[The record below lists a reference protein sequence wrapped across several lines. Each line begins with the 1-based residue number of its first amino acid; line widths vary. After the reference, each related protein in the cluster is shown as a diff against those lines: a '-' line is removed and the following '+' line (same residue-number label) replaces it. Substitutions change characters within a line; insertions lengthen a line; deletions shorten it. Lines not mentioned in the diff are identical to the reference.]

1 MATTTTTSDAEYFSH
16 RDHHGSVGGV
26 GGYGGG
32 TVSRFPV
39 HDACEFHDAEFLRRL
54 IFVRRTK
61 NNHRDDS
68 SSSED
73 SDSDSSSSD
82 GDGDGDG
89 DDDVSDSDDSSSS
102 GGGGGVNGH
111 GGSGDRG
118 GDGGTCND
126 DESSGTDGE
135 HDNAAAAAAVT
146 GYPQREM
153 SASITAA
160 AASAAAASAS
170 ITAAASAEHN
180 NGSSHAETPMET
192 QKEQEEGT
200 KEEEALDNDTKM
212 EIDDPENSENNNKIT
227 GTTSTPERQENDN
240 ATTAAAAAA
249 AAASV
254 ENISI
259 SPVKLNSRITEEA
272 TPNAELLEKL
282 GVNIGNNNKAD
293 STATATKTAATATT
307 TATTTSAAAVS
318 DTKSTPKKKNKKER
332 KEKIDRG
339 ESFYCPHNLDLRD
352 NDENTPLHVAI
363 HNRKIQH
370 MKLLLEA
377 GASCHR
383 KSDGSAPI
391 HTVISIGAITAHKG
405 FAYEAA
411 VLLQKYG
418 VDFTMRDDAAH
429 TPLYLAAVCNVPSI
443 AGLILNDAEGKQT
456 LNLRSDRS
464 GGRPLHAAAKFDVS
478 KINKM
483 APNINR
489 PANGHGINASLTESI
504 AAVTQI
510 FLNTEGIEVNA
521 KNNFGRTPLHVAAGV
536 GNWQVVRLLLKSG
549 ADPSLVDQR
558 GFTPGG
564 LAYKRGMPVPNDLQ
578 SVLGPMNSGIPSSLD
593 SSSFMPAKRDLIID
607 PVQPTFLICHEL
619 CSNHFTCS
627 PITRDPELDIPP
639 ENVRRL
645 TVLLDQSTGILRGGE
660 FDGCKWESEC
670 RRASMADILKI
681 HDYSYIENINRLC
694 NMIPDVPNGIAHLDG
709 DTAISRWSFEAALR
723 AAGSVC
729 DAVDRIMAGDF
740 RNAFCAVR
748 PPGHHAGPRGIVRCA
763 NDTEGSH
770 GFCLLNNVAIG
781 AAYARSMYRNDGI
794 KKVAIVDFDVHH
806 GNGTEEIIRQLSPN
820 IEKASVRM
828 SFASGTFETPR
839 YKPWLDETD
848 IDNVFF
854 ASAHGYGPRCRSDSD
869 FEEFDPQINGWFYP
883 ASGKS
888 YISESFRSP
897 VETPDQNEFILSQ
910 TWTRMGEEMRMNCCK
925 IINVGLSLPKPSD
938 IPGMQRVDVRDSY
951 RKQILPNLLQFDPD
965 IIFISAGFDG
975 HKKDTMNY
983 GYVGMVEED
992 YEWLTEQLVK
1002 VANTCCNGRIVSVLE
1017 GGYKIHGGIVSP
1029 FARSVASHVR
1039 ALVEGG
1045 NSRELYDKFEAE
1057 WESTF
1062 ERGMVEDR
1070 ERKRQQRME
1079 RLNRAYAGVT
1089 TERRRELNFL
1099 PTEGMVSL
1107 PTNPATY
1114 DMDAILKEPLSQ
1126 NMLVEGSQDTQET
1139 QSESIDGDQPRK
1151 RKRNAVDYKELYEQL
1166 RKEEGVA

>member
-1 MATTTTTSDAEYFSH
+1 
-16 RDHHGSVGGV
+16 
-26 GGYGGG
+26 
-32 TVSRFPV
+32 
-39 HDACEFHDAEFLRRL
+39 
-54 IFVRRTK
+54 
-61 NNHRDDS
+61 
-68 SSSED
+68 
-73 SDSDSSSSD
+73 
-82 GDGDGDG
+82 
-89 DDDVSDSDDSSSS
+89 
-102 GGGGGVNGH
+102 
-111 GGSGDRG
+111 
-118 GDGGTCND
+118 
-126 DESSGTDGE
+126 
-135 HDNAAAAAAVT
+135 
-146 GYPQREM
+146 
-153 SASITAA
+153 
-160 AASAAAASAS
+160 
-170 ITAAASAEHN
+170 
-180 NGSSHAETPMET
+180 
-192 QKEQEEGT
+192 
-200 KEEEALDNDTKM
+200 
-212 EIDDPENSENNNKIT
+212 
-227 GTTSTPERQENDN
+227 
-240 ATTAAAAAA
+240 
-249 AAASV
+249 
-254 ENISI
+254 
-259 SPVKLNSRITEEA
+259 
-272 TPNAELLEKL
+272 
-282 GVNIGNNNKAD
+282 
-293 STATATKTAATATT
+293 
-307 TATTTSAAAVS
+307 
-318 DTKSTPKKKNKKER
+318 
-332 KEKIDRG
+332 
-339 ESFYCPHNLDLRD
+339 
-352 NDENTPLHVAI
+352 
-363 HNRKIQH
+363 

-377 GASCHR
+377 GASPHR
-383 KSDGSAPI
+383 KCDGSVPI

-405 FAYEAA
+405 FAYEAT

-418 VDFTMRDDAAH
+418 ADFTVRDEAAH
-429 TPLYLAAVCNVPSI
+429 TPLYLAALCNIPSI
-443 AGLILNDAEGKQT
+443 AGLILNDSEGKQT

-464 GGRPLHAAAKFDVS
+464 GGRPLHAAAKFDIS
-478 KINKM
+478 KIIKM
-483 APNINR
+483 PPN
-489 PANGHGINASLTESI
+489 PVSGNGVGTERI

-510 FLNTEGIEVNA
+510 FLHTEGIEVNA
-521 KNNFGRTPLHVAAGV
+521 KNNFGRTPLHVAARV

-578 SVLGPMNSGIPSSLD
+578 PLLGQMNSGIPPSLD
-593 SSSFMPAKRDLIID
+593 PSSVMPPKRDLIID

-619 CSNHFTCS
+619 CSKHFTCS
-627 PITRDPELDIPP
+627 PITRDPDLDVPP
-639 ENVRRL
+639 ENIRRL
-645 TVLLDQSTGILRGGE
+645 TVLLDKNVGILRGGE

-709 DTAISRWSFEAALR
+709 DTAVSRWSFEAALR

-820 IEKASVRM
+820 IEKANVRM

-854 ASAHGYGPRCRSDSD
+854 ASAHGYGPRGRSESD
-869 FEEFDPQINGWFYP
+869 FDDFDPQVNGWFYP

-888 YISESFRSP
+888 YISESFRSS
-897 VETPDQNEFILSQ
+897 VEAPDTNEFILSQ

-925 IINVGLSLPKPSD
+925 IINVGLGLPKAGD

-951 RKQILPNLLQFDPD
+951 RKQILPNLMQFDPD
-965 IIFISAGFDG
+965 IIFISAGFDA

-992 YEWLTEQLVK
+992 YEWLTEQLIK
-1002 VANTCCNGRIVSVLE
+1002 VANSCCNGRIISVLE
-1017 GGYKIHGGIVSP
+1017 GGYKVHGGIVSP
-1029 FARSVASHVR
+1029 FARSVASHTR

-1070 ERKRQQRME
+1070 ERKRQLRIE
-1079 RLNRAYAGVT
+1079 RLSRAAYAGGSI
-1089 TERRRELNFL
+1089 ERRREPNFS
-1099 PTEGMVSL
+1099 PSEGIVSL
-1107 PTNPATY
+1107 PANSTSY

-1126 NMLVEGSQDTQET
+1126 NMLVEGSQDTH
-1139 QSESIDGDQPRK
+1139 SESIDGEQPRK

-1166 RKEEGVA
+1166 RKEGVA